1 MNITLS
7 NLVLILTKGGVKKKR
22 EEVYIR
28 RCEKSKYVCLLLKD
42 IWTIFFFRFHL

>member
-7 NLVLILTKGGVKKKR
+7 NLVLILTKGGVKKK

-28 RCEKSKYVCLLLKD
+28 RCEKSMYVCLLLKD